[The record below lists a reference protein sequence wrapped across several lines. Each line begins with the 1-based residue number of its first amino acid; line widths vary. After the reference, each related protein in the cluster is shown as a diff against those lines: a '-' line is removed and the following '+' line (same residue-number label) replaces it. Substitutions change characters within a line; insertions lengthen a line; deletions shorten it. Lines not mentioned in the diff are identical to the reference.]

1 MPDTLDATDRRLVVL
16 LQANALAGA
25 ANLARKSGSARTMI
39 IARIGTQ
46 PRLMS

>member
-16 LQANALAGA
+16 LQVNALARA
-25 ANLARKSGSARTMI
+25 ANLARQYGSAHTTI